1 MCGICGF
8 NWRDPE
14 LAKRMTEV
22 IAHRGPDQDGVW
34 CDENVTLGHR
44 RLSIIDLSEA
54 GRQPMRNEDGAVQ
67 VVFNGEIYNF
77 AEIRK
82 DLEAKGHVFNSHSD
96 TEVIIHGY
104 EEYGFDI
111 VHKFIGMFGIALWD
125 AKKKRLWLVRDRIG
139 IKPMYY

>member
-14 LAKRMTEV
+14 LGKRMASV

-34 CDENVTLGHR
+34 CDEHVTLGHR

-54 GRQPMRNEDGAVQ
+54 GRQPMANEDGTIQ

-77 AEIRK
+77 ADIRK
-82 DLEAKGHVFNSHSD
+82 DLEGAGATWQDAEVVVDKGLVTSRTPKDLPAFCAKLV
-96 TEVIIHGY
+96 
-104 EEYGFDI
+104 EE
-111 VHKFIGMFGIALWD
+111 IAEGRHRGQQRS
-125 AKKKRLWLVRDRIG
+125 AA
-139 IKPMYY
+139 

>member
-14 LAKRMTEV
+14 LGKRMASV
-22 IAHRGPDQDGVW
+22 IAHRGPDQDGIW
-34 CDENVTLGHR
+34 CDEHVTLGHR

-54 GRQPMRNEDGAVQ
+54 GRQPMPNEDDGVQ

-82 DLEAKGHVFNSHSD
+82 ELEAKGLEADDKTS
-96 TEVIIHGY
+96 
-104 EEYGFDI
+104 
-111 VHKFIGMFGIALWD
+111 VHPSTLASF
-125 AKKKRLWLVRDRIG
+125 VREKLRDGQEIPLDVLGVHRQRISK
-139 IKPMYY
+139 IKS

>member
-14 LAKRMTEV
+14 LGKRMASV

-34 CDENVTLGHR
+34 CDEHVTLGHR

-54 GRQPMRNEDGAVQ
+54 GRQPMANEDGTVQ
-67 VVFNGEIYNF
+67 VAYNGEIYNF

-82 DLEAKGHVFNSHSD
+82 DLEAKGHVFRSHSD
-96 TEVIIHGY
+96 TEVIVHGY
-104 EEYGFDI
+104 EEWGFDV

-125 AKKKRLWLVRDRIG
+125 ARKERLSLVRDRIG
-139 IKPMYY
+139 IKSLY